1 METLIQSQ
9 LDFRTRLEEMI
20 DDECHPRGGG
30 TPYFGEDMDYEQRL
44 ENYLSENIKDI
55 CDQCGVTP
63 DQDYFSFSD
72 KQLLDAFN
80 IIDGG
85 C

>member
-63 DQDYFSFSD
+63 D
-72 KQLLDAFN
+72 
-80 IIDGG
+80 
-85 C
+85 

>member
-1 METLIQSQ
+1 MEKLIRSQ
-9 LDFRTRLEEMI
+9 LDFRTRLEEI
-20 DDECHPRGGG
+20 IYEECHPRGGE
-30 TPYFGEDMDYEQRL
+30 TPYFGENMDYEQRL
-44 ENYLSENIKDI
+44 DWYLSENIKDI

-63 DQDYFSFSD
+63 YQDYFSFSD
-72 KQLLDAFN
+72 EQLLKAFN

>member
-1 METLIQSQ
+1 MSPPWWWI
-9 LDFRTRLEEMI
+9 
-20 DDECHPRGGG
+20 
-30 TPYFGEDMDYEQRL
+30 PYFGEDMDYEQRL

-72 KQLLDAFN
+72 KQLLDAYN
-80 IIDGG
+80 IMTEVAESEKSE
-85 C
+85 

>member
-9 LDFRTRLEEMI
+9 LDFRIRMEEI
-20 DDECHPRGGG
+20 IYEECHPRGGG
-30 TPYFGEDMDYEQRL
+30 TPYFGEDMDYERRL
-44 ENYLSENIKDI
+44 EIYLEENIKDI

-72 KQLLDAFN
+72 NQLLDALN
-80 IIDGG
+80 IIDRG

>member
-9 LDFRTRLEEMI
+9 LDFRTRLKEMI
-20 DDECHPRGGG
+20 EYESNPQGGG

-72 KQLLDAFN
+72 KQLLDAYN